1 MILKE
6 NGFTI
11 TENPNEYVKDDWT
24 IRLENNKIE
33 AFNSFDSINPKYIFT
48 EDKMLNQIIREINS
62 F

>member
-6 NGFTI
+6 NGFTM

-33 AFNSFDSINPKYIFT
+33 AFNSFDSVDSKYIFT